1 MAESC
6 LFFVGNFPTT
16 TKNSTIFYQNI
27 ERKEDGKKKEKE
39 IFFAEKKN
47 PTHFYLCTITVYK
60 LLCVTTTHQPP
71 WRELQT
77 RKPDIIHSSGGNDR
91 KSNSLTLTE
100 IIILC
105 YYSGRVCS
113 MERVVQLGSVQIN
126 FPTLE
131 KEYLSLILTTQTRSL
146 ASFTAAAT
154 TIEKVTVSL

>member
-27 ERKEDGKKKEKE
+27 ERKEDGKKRKRKS
-39 IFFAEKKN
+39 FLLKKN

-105 YYSGRVCS
+105 YYSVRVRK
-113 MERVVQLGSVQIN
+113 MERVVQLGGFVG
-126 FPTLE
+126 
-131 KEYLSLILTTQTRSL
+131 
-146 ASFTAAAT
+146 
-154 TIEKVTVSL
+154 

>member
-16 TKNSTIFYQNI
+16 TKNSTIFYQ
-27 ERKEDGKKKEKE
+27 KLKKKRRL
-39 IFFAEKKN
+39 KKKGKGRN
-47 PTHFYLCTITVYK
+47 LFCWKKTLLTSTCVLLLYK

-77 RKPDIIHSSGGNDR
+77 RKPDIIHNSGNYDR

-105 YYSGRVCS
+105 YYSVKVCL
-113 MERVVQLGSVQIN
+113 MERVVQLDGVV
-126 FPTLE
+126 E
-131 KEYLSLILTTQTRSL
+131 KRDKH
-146 ASFTAAAT
+146 SFSMVG
-154 TIEKVTVSL
+154 IFIRFVGY